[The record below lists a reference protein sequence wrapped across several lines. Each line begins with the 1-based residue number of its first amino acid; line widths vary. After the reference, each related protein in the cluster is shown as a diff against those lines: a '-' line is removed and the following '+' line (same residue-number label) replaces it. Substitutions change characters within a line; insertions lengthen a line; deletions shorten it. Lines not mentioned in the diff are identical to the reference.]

1 MNTIG
6 EHRKADR
13 ESGGGGGGMK
23 LGDKAE
29 SKGRDRKG
37 ESTLSQ
43 GERIT

>member
-6 EHRKADR
+6 EHIGRQTGSR
-13 ESGGGGGGMK
+13 GGMK